1 MNEPYKI
8 LLVDDEAEVRTS
20 IIRKIDWSAVDFQV
34 VGDAENGVDAL
45 EKIEQLEPDVVLTD
59 IRMPYMDGLEMAE
72 RLREIHPSIKVVLF
86 SGFDDFEYAQ
96 KAIKLNIIE
105 YILKPVNAEEMMEI
119 LLRIKGTLDEEIQR
133 LRDLTNLQ
141 ESFRKNLPILRE
153 KFLSNLV
160 KGNVGKEDIP
170 VLMEEY
176 GLSLLEGNRWVA
188 AKVMAQEMDNAA
200 WNSWNLLAV
209 SVQRLLEDRFQ
220 DFGNYSC
227 FQRPSGIC
235 VIAAM
240 EDEKELMQLTT
251 FFREL
256 CKEVKK
262 ILNCTLIVGI
272 GRVVESI
279 ENISHS
285 YAEAREAVAYSRTA
299 GEVVFI
305 SDVEPQKDTLLHLDE
320 KDEKELSYVL
330 KFGDEEMIQSCV
342 ESISGRMR
350 QTKTMQ
356 SGFQAYI
363 IDILSVILRVVQ
375 KNGLE
380 ENIVFGKYADYNG
393 VLTGI
398 RDSADMQD
406 WLCEVCFAISGKL
419 YRERVGTTQTLIEK
433 AKKYIGENYA
443 NSALS
448 LEMVCGYLH
457 ISTAYF
463 STIFKKEVGE
473 SYISY
478 LTAIR
483 MEKAAELLKETD
495 ERTYQIAAK
504 VGYDEPNYFGY
515 VFKKKFGVSPNK
527 FRGK

>member
-1 MNEPYKI
+1 ME
-8 LLVDDEAEVRTS
+8 S
-20 IIRKIDWSAVDFQV
+20 
-34 VGDAENGVDAL
+34 
-45 EKIEQLEPDVVLTD
+45 EKD
-59 IRMPYMDGLEMAE
+59 
-72 RLREIHPSIKVVLF
+72 
-86 SGFDDFEYAQ
+86 
-96 KAIKLNIIE
+96 
-105 YILKPVNAEEMMEI
+105 
-119 LLRIKGTLDEEIQR
+119 
-133 LRDLTNLQ
+133 
-141 ESFRKNLPILRE
+141 
-153 KFLSNLV
+153 
-160 KGNVGKEDIP
+160 
-170 VLMEEY
+170 
-176 GLSLLEGNRWVA
+176 
-188 AKVMAQEMDNAA
+188 
-200 WNSWNLLAV
+200 
-209 SVQRLLEDRFQ
+209 
-220 DFGNYSC
+220 
-227 FQRPSGIC
+227 
-235 VIAAM
+235 
-240 EDEKELMQLTT
+240 LMQLTT

-272 GRVVESI
+272 GRVVENI
-279 ENISHS
+279 EDISHS

-350 QTKTMQ
+350 QTKAIQ
-356 SGFQAYI
+356 SSFQAYI

-380 ENIVFGKYADYNG
+380 ENIVFGKYTDYNG

-448 LEMVCGYLH
+448 LEMVCSYLH

-478 LTAIR
+478 LTGIR
-483 MEKAAELLKETD
+483 MEKAAVLLKETD
-495 ERTYQIAAK
+495 EKTYQIAAK